1 MPSSNLDPNFLKE
14 QQQVMRMIGLK
25 RAKKTVK
32 TASPKKLLFIL
43 IPVFL
48 AALALVLYTS
58 EIFNEPYTVS
68 WNGAIYRLPS
78 ELSKVQMSTKPEGF
92 KFAGYLDPDEENDS
106 ANWSPFAEVYVKEGD
121 DRVIYLYLTAPKGYY
136 RAKKKWTLCGRMP

>member
-1 MPSSNLDPNFLKE
+1 MPMPGPDPNFIKE

-25 RAKKTVK
+25 RAKKVE

-48 AALALVLYTS
+48 AALAIVLYTS
-58 EIFNEPYTVS
+58 GIFDEPHTVS
-68 WNGAIYRLPS
+68 WTGSIYRLPQ
-78 ELSKVQMSTKPEGF
+78 ELSKVQLSTKPEGY
-92 KFAGYLDPDEENDS
+92 KFAGYLDPEEENDS
-106 ANWSPFAEVYVKEGD
+106 ANWSPYAEVYVKEGD

-136 RAKKKWTLCGRMP
+136 RAKKK

>member
-1 MPSSNLDPNFLKE
+1 MPMPGLDPNFVKE

-25 RAKKTVK
+25 RAKKVE
-32 TASPKKLLFIL
+32 TASPKKLLLIL

-48 AALALVLYTS
+48 VATAITLYTS
-58 EIFNEPYTVS
+58 GIFDEPHTVS
-68 WNGAIYRLPS
+68 WNGAIYRLPN
-78 ELSKVQMSTKPEGF
+78 ELSKVQLSMKPEGY
-92 KFAGYLDPDEENDS
+92 KFAGYLDPEEENDS

-136 RAKKKWTLCGRMP
+136 RAKKK

>member
-25 RAKKTVK
+25 RAKKVK

-48 AALALVLYTS
+48 IALAITLYTS
-58 EIFNEPYTVS
+58 GIFDEPHTVS

-78 ELSKVQMSTKPEGF
+78 DLGKVQVSTKPEGF
-92 KFAGYLDPDEENDS
+92 KFAGYLDSEEENDS
-106 ANWSPFAEVYVKEGD
+106 ANWRPFGEVYIKEGD
-121 DRVIYLYLTAPKGYY
+121 DRVIYLKLTTLKGYFK
-136 RAKKKWTLCGRMP
+136 AKKK